1 MVAKNQKSAL
11 EELTQFADNK
21 NHSIIIEGPEGC
33 GKTYLAKQYA
43 KMLNVLDFIMVQ
55 PKVSD
60 IRQAVD
66 SCIAIKS
73 PMVLCIE
80 NLDIGV
86 ASAAYTLLKFL
97 EEPIPTAY
105 VVVTCRNILNVP
117 DTIISRCAVTTVS
130 TPIVSDILAY
140 AEQINSDKYLSIKKS
155 KLWGCARTFKDA
167 NTILNLTSE
176 QQEYFKSLGSMLS
189 FSDSVSS
196 MMWNLGHYPD
206 KSETPIDLVLRY
218 IVSEAKSE
226 HIKRS
231 AIECISNL
239 STTKIASHAILAKFL
254 FESKYLE

>member
-11 EELTQFADNK
+11 EELTQFADSNI
-21 NHSIIIEGPEGC
+21 HSIIIEGPEGC

-43 KMLNVLDFIMVQ
+43 KMLNVSDFIVVQ

-60 IRQAVD
+60 IRQSVD
-66 SCIAIKS
+66 SCISLKS

-80 NLDIGV
+80 NLDLGV

-105 VVVTCRNILNVP
+105 IIVTCRNIVNVP
-117 DTIISRCAVTTVS
+117 DTIISRCAVTTVT
-130 TPIVSDILAY
+130 TPIVSDILVY
-140 AEQINSDKYLSIKKS
+140 AEQLSPDKYSSTKKN
-155 KLWGCARTFKDA
+155 KLWSCARTFKDA

-176 QQEYFKSLGSMLS
+176 QQEYFKSLTSIVS
-189 FSDSVSS
+189 FSDSISN

-218 IVSEAKSE
+218 IVLISKSE
-226 HIKRS
+226 HIKHA
-231 AIECISNL
+231 AIECIANL
-239 STTKIASHAILAKFL
+239 STTKIATHAILAKFL
-254 FESKYLE
+254 FESKYTE